1 MASPD
6 FSDSMPHLHI
16 CTLFETTLLHLS
28 VYIETTKCTLK
39 LWTPWPRLSVHI
51 ETTDSNGLMCLCILK
66 LRTPMAL
73 CACAYWNYGLHGLI
87 CPLKLQIL
95 WPHLSVEDRTESSY
109 SQIHAHSLYIYVFND
124 PVIRGSFS
132 LLHSPYM
139 CVGLCTY
146 WQPVKNNRVL
156 CLPYVCKNILHG
168 KYSTIPNWKRM
179 FVPM

>member
-66 LRTPMAL
+66 LRTPR
-73 CACAYWNYGLHGLI
+73 
-87 CPLKLQIL
+87 
-95 WPHLSVEDRTESSY
+95 PHLSIETTDSMASSVCGG
-109 SQIHAHSLYIYVFND
+109 QDGILLFTNACTFIIYLR
-124 PVIRGSFS
+124 I
-132 LLHSPYM
+132 
-139 CVGLCTY
+139 
-146 WQPVKNNRVL
+146 Q
-156 CLPYVCKNILHG
+156 
-168 KYSTIPNWKRM
+168 
-179 FVPM
+179 